1 MPSRLKSLQLQG
13 YKTFAAR
20 TEFEF
25 AESITAIV
33 GPNGSGKSN
42 IADALRWVLGEQS
55 YSLLRGKK
63 TEDMIFAGSEQR
75 PRASMASASVV
86 FDNSDDWL
94 PIDFS
99 EVAVAR
105 RAYRDGQNEYL
116 LNGQKVRL
124 KDVSELLADSGLA
137 ERTYTIIGQGL
148 VDAALALKA
157 EERRRLFEEA
167 AGIGLHRSRREEALR
182 RLDTTQRNLERVQ
195 DILAEI
201 KPRLRSLERQ
211 AKRAEEFEQVKS
223 DLRQVLKEW
232 YGYHWHKAQKEL
244 RDARSSARS
253 QEISLQSA
261 RQAQENYHQKIISLR
276 NRMQALRS
284 ELGEFHHRLSDLHKQ
299 REHVSRQIAVM
310 DARIRSTYEQ
320 GEGLQSDLVRAE
332 EEIGVQ
338 ESRMKQAA
346 LEMARLEEERKEAA
360 VQAEAALKA
369 FEARQAE
376 RERAEAELQSTRQE
390 LMRLKNRKSQFEM
403 RIGEKQAQI
412 ESLQSAFDEVE
423 KSLKESKRRIEDLEQ
438 TAQENQD
445 AHKKVQQWRVE
456 TETSL
461 KELQEKISQ
470 VESKRRVM
478 AEDLSDQQTILA
490 RIRARQEI
498 LEQAEQALE
507 GYASGARVLLQAAR
521 QEKLKG
527 ARTTLSNILEVPIEL
542 ETAIVAALGEFLDSI
557 LVEGE
562 ADSDAALE
570 ILSNRSARGA
580 LLPLESLKPLSPLR
594 INGKF
599 NDDMLGIAAELVKAP
614 DEFQTVVDLL
624 LGQVV
629 VVRDRQSA
637 RRVLNVL
644 QDDSPSIAQKIR
656 VVTMIGEVFHG
667 SGPILAGSEGKPTT
681 LSRSRQ
687 KREIEQ
693 AITST
698 NEKITALENQL
709 QELDNGLAEMHA
721 RAGLLDQEYQ
731 EALREEEDKL
741 LAHRRDMLALE
752 QAEREIQ
759 WQQERQGNIRNEI
772 ARGEEE
778 ISVMTP
784 GMQDLIGDISQVE
797 NDLKGKT
804 SVLTELSLDEYQS
817 RVSHWET
824 RLAVTRQA
832 LEDGA
837 SRFDERQSALE
848 SAKHTLETYQ
858 KRLVAIEEER
868 AGLIREKD
876 ELGKAEFENSKQ
888 IEAVRKLIEPLEE
901 RQVSAEGDQD
911 KLLNSEGEVQ
921 TELNQAEH
929 RNAQAKI
936 NLARRQEALESLRR
950 RIEDDFGLV
959 EFEYEEDVSGPTPLP
974 FQGLVERLPLVTKLS
989 AEVEETLKRQRA
1001 HLRRMGPINPEAMKE
1016 YREVKERFQFLTDQ
1030 VKDMEKAE
1038 VDIRKVIGELD
1049 TLMEREFFQTYEKVA
1064 DEFRQIFHR
1073 LFGGGSA
1080 RLVLTDPED
1089 LTNTGID
1096 IEARLPGRR
1105 EQGLSLLSG
1114 GERSLTATA
1123 LVFAL
1128 LRVSPT
1134 PFCVL
1139 DEVDAMLDEANVG
1152 RFRDLL
1158 RELSQSTQFI
1168 IITHN
1173 RNTVQVAD
1181 AIYGVTMG
1189 RDTTSQVISLKLDQV
1204 SQVVA

>member
-1 MPSRLKSLQLQG
+1 
-13 YKTFAAR
+13 
-20 TEFEF
+20 
-25 AESITAIV
+25 
-33 GPNGSGKSN
+33 
-42 IADALRWVLGEQS
+42 
-55 YSLLRGKK
+55 
-63 TEDMIFAGSEQR
+63 
-75 PRASMASASVV
+75 
-86 FDNSDDWL
+86 
-94 PIDFS
+94 
-99 EVAVAR
+99 
-105 RAYRDGQNEYL
+105 
-116 LNGQKVRL
+116 
-124 KDVSELLADSGLA
+124 
-137 ERTYTIIGQGL
+137 
-148 VDAALALKA
+148 
-157 EERRRLFEEA
+157 
-167 AGIGLHRSRREEALR
+167 
-182 RLDTTQRNLERVQ
+182 
-195 DILAEI
+195 
-201 KPRLRSLERQ
+201 
-211 AKRAEEFEQVKS
+211 
-223 DLRQVLKEW
+223 
-232 YGYHWHKAQKEL
+232 
-244 RDARSSARS
+244 
-253 QEISLQSA
+253 
-261 RQAQENYHQKIISLR
+261 
-276 NRMQALRS
+276 
-284 ELGEFHHRLSDLHKQ
+284 
-299 REHVSRQIAVM
+299 
-310 DARIRSTYEQ
+310 
-320 GEGLQSDLVRAE
+320 
-332 EEIGVQ
+332 
-338 ESRMKQAA
+338 
-346 LEMARLEEERKEAA
+346 
-360 VQAEAALKA
+360 
-369 FEARQAE
+369 
-376 RERAEAELQSTRQE
+376 
-390 LMRLKNRKSQFEM
+390 MRLKNRKSQFEM
-403 RIGEKQAQI
+403 RISEKQAQI
-412 ESLQSAFDEVE
+412 ESLQTAFDEVE
-423 KSLKESKRRIEDLEQ
+423 KSLKESKRRIENLEQ

-445 AHKKVQQWRVE
+445 VHKKVQQGRVE

-461 KELQEKISQ
+461 QELQQEISQ
-470 VESKRRVM
+470 AESKRRVK
-478 AEDLSDQQTILA
+478 AEDLSGQQTILA
-490 RIRARQEI
+490 RIQARQDV
-498 LEQAEQALE
+498 LEQAELALE

-527 ARTTLSNILEVPIEL
+527 SRTTLSHILEVPVEL

-557 LVEGE
+557 LVEGQ

-580 LLPLESLKPLSPLR
+580 LLPLESLKPSSPLR
-594 INGKF
+594 INGNF
-599 NDDMLGIAAELVKAP
+599 DDDMLGIAAELVKAP
-614 DEFQTVVDLL
+614 DELQTVVDLL

-656 VVTMIGEVFHG
+656 VVTMMGEVFHG
-667 SGPILAGSEGKPTT
+667 SGPIVAGSEGKPTT

-698 NEKITALENQL
+698 HKKITALEKQL
-709 QELDNGLAEMHA
+709 QEMDNGLAEMYA

-741 LAHRRDMLALE
+741 LAHRRDVLVLE

-778 ISVMTP
+778 ISVMTT

-868 AGLIREKD
+868 ADLMREKD
-876 ELGKAEFENSKQ
+876 ELDKAEIENSKQ

-911 KLLNSEGEVQ
+911 KLLNSESEVQ

-974 FQGLVERLPLVTKLS
+974 FKGLVERLPLVTKLS

-1016 YREVKERFQFLTDQ
+1016 YREVKERFHFLTDQ

>member
-1 MPSRLKSLQLQG
+1 MPSRLKSLELQG

-86 FDNSDDWL
+86 FDNSDNWL
-94 PIDFS
+94 PIDFT

-182 RLDTTQRNLERVQ
+182 RLETTQRNLERVQ

-223 DLRQVLKEW
+223 DLREVLKEW
-232 YGYHWHKAQKEL
+232 YGYHWHKAQRAL
-244 RDARSSARS
+244 RDARASART

-261 RQAQENYHQKIISLR
+261 RQAQENYHQKIRSLR
-276 NRMQALRS
+276 TRMQALRS
-284 ELGEFHHRLSDLHKQ
+284 QSGEHHRRLSELHNR
-299 REHVSRQIAVM
+299 REHISRQIAVV
-310 DARIRSTYEQ
+310 DARIRSTFEQ
-320 GEGLQSDLVRAE
+320 GERLQSDLARAQQ
-332 EEIGVQ
+332 EIGIQ

-346 LEMARLEEERKEAA
+346 LEIARLEEEQEEAA
-360 VQAEAALKA
+360 EQMETAFGALR
-369 FEARQAE
+369 ARRAE
-376 RERAEAELQSTRQE
+376 RERAEAELLSTRQD
-390 LMRLKNRKSQFEM
+390 LMRLKNQKSQIEM
-403 RIGEKQAQI
+403 RISEKQAQR
-412 ESLQSAFDEVE
+412 ESLQSAYDQLD
-423 KSLKESKRRIEDLEQ
+423 KSISESRQRIENLEQ
-438 TAQENQD
+438 TAQETQER
-445 AHKKVQQWRVE
+445 HKKAQQVRGE
-456 TETSL
+456 RESSF
-461 KELQEKISQ
+461 KGLQEKISQ
-470 VESKRRVM
+470 FESKRREM
-478 AEDLSDQQTILA
+478 AEDLSEQQTFLA
-490 RIRARQEI
+490 RVRARQEV
-498 LEQAEQALE
+498 LDQAEQALE

-527 ARTTLSNILEVPIEL
+527 ARATLSNILEVPVEI

-570 ILSNRSARGA
+570 ILRNQSARGA
-580 LLPLESLKPLSPLR
+580 LLPLSSLKPLSPLR
-594 INGKF
+594 LNGKLSG
-599 NDDMLGIAAELVKAP
+599 DMLGIAAKLVKAP
-614 DEFQTVVDLL
+614 DELQTVVDLL

-629 VVRDRQSA
+629 VVRDRRSA
-637 RRVLNVL
+637 RRVLKVL

-656 VVTMIGEVFHG
+656 VVTMMGEVFHG
-667 SGPILAGSEGKPTT
+667 SGQIVAGSEGKPST

-693 AITST
+693 AIA
-698 NEKITALENQL
+698 TAQIKAIDLENQL
-709 QELDNGLAEMHA
+709 HEMDSGLAEMHA
-721 RAGLLDQEYQ
+721 QAGLLEKEYK
-731 EALREEEDKL
+731 EALSEEEDKL
-741 LAHRRDMLALE
+741 LAHRRDLLSLE
-752 QAEREIQ
+752 QAEREFH
-759 WQQERQGNIRNEI
+759 WQQERQGKIHKEI
-772 ARGEEE
+772 ASGEQE
-778 ISVMTP
+778 ISVMLP
-784 GMQDLIGDISQVE
+784 RVEELAADISRGE
-797 NDLKGKT
+797 GDLKDKT

-824 RLAVTRQA
+824 RLAVARQA

-848 SAKHTLETYQ
+848 SAKHTLETRR
-858 KRLVAIEEER
+858 KRMEAIEEER

-876 ELGKAEFENSKQ
+876 ELSKAELENSQQ
-888 IEAVRKLIEPLEE
+888 IEAVRRLIEPLEE
-901 RQVSAEGDQD
+901 RQVSAEREQD
-911 KLLNSEGEVQ
+911 RLLNSEGEVQ

-936 NLARRQEALESLRR
+936 NLARRQEALDSLRR

-959 EFEYEEDVSGPTPLP
+959 EFEYEADVSGPTPLP
-974 FQGLVERLPLVTKLS
+974 FQGLVERLPLVTRLS
-989 AEVEETLKRQRA
+989 DEVEETLKRQRA

-1016 YREVKERFQFLTDQ
+1016 YREVKERFQFLTEQ

-1049 TLMEREFFQTYEKVA
+1049 ALMEREFFHTFEKVA

-1080 RLVLTDPED
+1080 RLVLTDPDD

-1158 RELSQSTQFI
+1158 RELSKSTQFI